1 MYKIVQTRNVSE
13 CSVLTVC
20 LVVVVIVIIIL
31 SSVLIMLSFLQSGWL
46 LDGCLVV
53 CHLECWCCV

>member
-31 SSVLIMLSFLQSGWL
+31 SSVLIMLSFLQSG
-46 LDGCLVV
+46 
-53 CHLECWCCV
+53 